1 MAKLGPSFFKQQFK
15 VTLPLLLAFSTKGF
29 PHAWLHFDF
38 MAKVSANDAIRQ

>member
-1 MAKLGPSFFKQQFK
+1 MAKLGPSFFKQRFK
-15 VTLPLLLAFSTKGF
+15 VTLPLLPFSTKDF